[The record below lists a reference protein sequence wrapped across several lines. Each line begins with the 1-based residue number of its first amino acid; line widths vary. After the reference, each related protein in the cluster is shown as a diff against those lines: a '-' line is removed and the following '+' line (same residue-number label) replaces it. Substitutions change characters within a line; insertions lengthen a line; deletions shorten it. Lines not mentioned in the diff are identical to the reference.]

1 MKKNYIILVAILAL
15 LLLSAY
21 LVMQKQGEQSSTA
34 EQTAKFISVDSLSI
48 DKISIR
54 TSSQS
59 LLLEKQGNTWH
70 LKEPINDKAD
80 QPSVAKIIHMM
91 KELEIKNVVSS
102 NPAKQSVFNVDTV
115 NGTRVTL
122 FENGNETSSFI
133 VGKSGPSYNDTYV
146 RKHGSNDVLLVN
158 ASLGYEFTKGVKE
171 WRNKILVSVPRETI
185 KEVTYQFG
193 DTTFS
198 VTNSGGAW
206 LIGKDTAQSDVVNGV
221 LAALTDLRAD
231 DFLDTVHAAAKKV
244 QTLVSYANT
253 QVRFALD
260 KTTNKYFVQ
269 TSASPQWYVMEQ
281 WRVNQVLK
289 RKKEFVKK

>member
-1 MKKNYIILVAILAL
+1 MKRNYIILVILLAV

-21 LVMQKQGEQSSTA
+21 LVNQKQGEQSSTA
-34 EQTAKFISVDSLSI
+34 DEAAKFITVDSLSV
-48 DKISIR
+48 DKILIR
-54 TSSQS
+54 ATSQS

-80 QPSVAKIIHMM
+80 QTSVAKIIHTM

-102 NPAKQSVFNVDTV
+102 NPAKQTVFHVDTV

-122 FENGNETSSFI
+122 FENGNEASSFI

-146 RKHGSNDVLLVN
+146 RKFGSTEVLLVN
-158 ASLGYEFTKGVKE
+158 ASLGYELTKGFKE
-171 WRNKILVSVPRETI
+171 WRNKILVSAPKETVQEI
-185 KEVTYQFG
+185 AYQFG
-193 DTTFS
+193 DTVFS

-231 DFLDTVHAAAKKV
+231 DFLDTVHAATKKV
-244 QTLVSYANT
+244 QALVSYANT

-281 WRVNQVLK
+281 WRAHQVLK
-289 RKKEFVKK
+289 RKKEWVKK